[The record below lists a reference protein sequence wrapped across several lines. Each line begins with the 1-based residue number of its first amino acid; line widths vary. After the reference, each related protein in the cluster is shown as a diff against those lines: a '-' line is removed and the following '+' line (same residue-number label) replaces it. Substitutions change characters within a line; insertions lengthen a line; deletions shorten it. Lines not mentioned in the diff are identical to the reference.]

1 MACRLQKRGSA
12 NISMSKS
19 PVIAID
25 GPSGSGK
32 GTIAARVAEKLG
44 YSLLDS
50 GALYRVLGIAC
61 HLHDIDL
68 ADTTA
73 VANLAKNLDIEF
85 GRSGEGSVWL
95 EGKDVSLVIR
105 TDLGSDMA
113 SRVAAIGSARKAL
126 FERQLAFRKPPGL
139 VADGRD
145 MGTTVFPDAQL
156 KIFLTASAEERAERR
171 YKQLIGK
178 GIDAILPALLRDLKE
193 RDRRDSERAISPL
206 KPAEDAIVIDT
217 TDLTI
222 EQVVSQVLE
231 YYVSA

>member
-1 MACRLQKRGSA
+1 MNKA
-12 NISMSKS
+12 

-32 GTIAARVAEKLG
+32 GTISSRVAESLSF
-44 YSLLDS
+44 SLLDS

-61 HLHDIDL
+61 DRHGIDL
-68 ADTTA
+68 TDSLA
-73 VANLAKNLDIEF
+73 VANLARDLDIQF
-85 GRSGEGSVWL
+85 GLRGEGSVCVDG
-95 EGKDVSLVIR
+95 EDVSLAIR

-113 SRVAAIGSARKAL
+113 SKVGVIEEAREAL
-126 FERQLAFRKPPGL
+126 FQRQLAFREAPGL

-145 MGTTVFPDAQL
+145 MGTTVFPDATL
-156 KIFLTASAEERAERR
+156 KIFLTASLEARAQRR

-178 GIDAILPALLRDLKE
+178 GINATLPALLRDLKE
-193 RDRRDSERAISPL
+193 RDRRDSERTVSPL

-222 EQVVSQVLE
+222 EQVVKQVLE
-231 YYVSA
+231 NYPWHSGKT

>member
-1 MACRLQKRGSA
+1 MNKA
-12 NISMSKS
+12 

-32 GTIAARVAEKLG
+32 GTISSRVAESLG
-44 YSLLDS
+44 FSLLDS

-61 HLHDIDL
+61 DRDGIDL
-68 ADTTA
+68 TDLQA
-73 VANLAKNLDIEF
+73 VANLARGLDIQF
-85 GRSGEGSVWL
+85 GLSGEGSVWL
-95 EGKDVSLVIR
+95 DDEDVSLAIR

-113 SRVAAIGSARKAL
+113 SKVGAIEAAREAL
-126 FERQLAFRKPPGL
+126 FQRQLAFREAPGL

-145 MGTTVFPDAQL
+145 MGTTVFPDATL
-156 KIFLTASAEERAERR
+156 KIFLTASLEARAQRR

-193 RDRRDSERAISPL
+193 RDRRDSERTVSPL

-222 EQVVSQVLE
+222 DQVVNQVLE
-231 YYVSA
+231 HYPLA